1 MQTWIEPII
10 IKTTVITTDVY
21 LTYQVHRITEQV
33 KFLDQAHADA
43 PGHRDD
49 GGGDRKRRSI
59 ISAGASS
66 SPPQAGAVAAMAS
79 AKRYWAAHLELRC
92 PNKSQTKPTMI

>member
-49 GGGDRKRRSI
+49 SETLLGFFGPIWSYDAPIRAKL
-59 ISAGASS
+59 
-66 SPPQAGAVAAMAS
+66 SP
-79 AKRYWAAHLELRC
+79 R
-92 PNKSQTKPTMI
+92 